1 MQSRDY
7 GDSQIAW
14 NIYRAFSRNFVLGGG
29 GGGMV
34 LWGEKTSSWPLSGQ
48 PPRGFCGHAPPEN
61 ILKFS
66 CLGLHLVASQIH
78 PCESCLC
85 VI

>member
-1 MQSRDY
+1 MQSQDY

-14 NIYRAFSRNFVLGGG
+14 NIYRAFSKKLLFFFWGGG
-29 GGGMV
+29 GEGVIWVVGR
-34 LWGEKTSSWPLSGQ
+34 ENSSQ
-48 PPRGFCGHAPPEN
+48 PPREFCGHAPPEN

-66 CLGLHLVASQIH
+66 CLGLLLVASQTH
-78 PCESCLC
+78 ACESCLC